1 MLALA
6 LLLPVGAGVM
16 VSGGGVDLGECVVD
30 CRHVDGAWRELERPR
45 ILLTGRLSLGR
56 NSYQYGNDDGDRC
69 VPNASYGAVDG
80 EWMCLR
86 MLKLL
91 LLVRRNVL
99 LVRGL
104 ESGMVVGNGAKCFAM
119 SI

>member
-56 NSYQYGNDDGDRC
+56 NSYQQGDGVGDRC
-69 VPNASYGAVDG
+69 VSYGAVDG
-80 EWMCLR
+80 EWMR
-86 MLKLL
+86 
-91 LLVRRNVL
+91 
-99 LVRGL
+99 
-104 ESGMVVGNGAKCFAM
+104 
-119 SI
+119 